1 MKIKNFLPP
10 RATSLF
16 FAASITLA
24 SGIACAQTTLTAAVD
39 YTLRDNPDIAID
51 SRYRR
56 SVDEALAGAYSG
68 YLPRVDVNWGAGREK
83 ALNSNTGY
91 HWSDTLTRHEKGIT
105 LQQMLFDSFA
115 TKYEVDRNRARMESA
130 AHKVQGSSEQIAL
143 KVVES
148 YLDVL
153 RLREIVRLTRE
164 NLQNHQKTYD
174 QISMRAHAGVGR
186 QSDVDQAAARLALAK
201 SNLVSSEAN
210 LRDAEIAY
218 QRNTGMR
225 PDEFI
230 QPEGPGDDFM
240 PQNLEDAMDTAREN
254 NPLLKQSKADIEAAR
269 AQHNAAKS
277 AFGPRFDLQAGMDYI
292 DNSGGLRGEN
302 DDKYVMVRMNW
313 NLIRGGADNA
323 RVGETKQLL
332 YQAMEIM
339 KRTQMQLDESTSYSW
354 NTYQSAKSRLPNL
367 RDHADSSRSTRD
379 AYSKQFVIG
388 QRTLIDLLDTENEY
402 YTSTVE
408 YTNGLYL
415 ELFARY
421 RLMADEGLLL
431 SSLGVNPPE
440 EANAKERVEHSNRWS
455 KKDYEKR
462 EESWLQREMNRKQ
475 SLKEMAGQKPN
486 E

>member
-1 MKIKNFLPP
+1 M
-10 RATSLF
+10 
-16 FAASITLA
+16 ASAILLA
-24 SGIACAQTTLTAAVD
+24 SGLACAQTTLTAAVD

-51 SRYRR
+51 ARYRR
-56 SVDEALAGAYSG
+56 SVDEALVGAYSG
-68 YLPRVDVNWGAGREK
+68 YLPRVDVNWGVGKEK

-91 HWSDTLTRHEKGIT
+91 HWSDSLNRHEKGIT

-130 AHKVQGSSEQIAL
+130 AHKVGGAAEQIAL

-153 RLREIVRLTRE
+153 RLREIMRLTQE

-225 PDEFI
+225 PDEFV
-230 QPEGPGDDFM
+230 QPEGPGEDFM
-240 PQNLEDAMDTAREN
+240 PQNLEEALDTAREN

-269 AQHNAAKS
+269 AQNNAAKT

-302 DDKYVMVRMNW
+302 DDKYVMIRMNW
-313 NLIRGGADNA
+313 NLIRGGGDNA

-354 NTYQSAKSRLPNL
+354 NTYLSARDRLPNL
-367 RDHADSSRSTRD
+367 RQHADSSRATRD

-402 YTSTVE
+402 YTSTVD
-408 YTNGLYL
+408 YVNGLYL
-415 ELFARY
+415 EMFARY

-431 SSLGVNPPE
+431 ASLGVNPPE

-475 SLKEMAGQKPN
+475 SLRETAGQAPN
-486 E
+486 K